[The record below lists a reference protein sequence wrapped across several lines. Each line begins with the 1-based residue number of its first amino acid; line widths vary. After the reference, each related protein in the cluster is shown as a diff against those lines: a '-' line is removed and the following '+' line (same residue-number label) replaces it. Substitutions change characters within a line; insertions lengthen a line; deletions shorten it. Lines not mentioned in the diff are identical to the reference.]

1 MLSKLRITQATRD
14 AKQATKPQRHRT
26 PTTKPAAPTG
36 KKTRPTGTYLHYRES
51 RAPKLSGQRRG
62 ARSRRRR
69 SSLPR
74 LVRAGPSPHRRA
86 AGQHGEA
93 ETSKQTKMGR
103 GGRHAPSQR
112 LAVAVTKQSRA
123 LFFFNRRRRW
133 KGRRRGAAIC
143 TLAHGDSP
151 RDSGIA
157 RWFFEVFASAARR
170 AALPGLGWVPGCVA
184 RVWQVR
190 RSVESQLVRWWRRT
204 GWKWRCAAV
213 DRSVHGGVR
222 RVGLRSAC
230 HF

>member
-1 MLSKLRITQATRD
+1 MLSKPRNRNAIGHPRRNQQLLQE
-14 AKQATKPQRHRT
+14 KKP
-26 PTTKPAAPTG
+26 
-36 KKTRPTGTYLHYRES
+36 RPTGTYLHYRES

-74 LVRAGPSPHRRA
+74 LVRAGPSPYRRA

-123 LFFFNRRRRW
+123 LFFFI
-133 KGRRRGAAIC
+133 AE
-143 TLAHGDSP
+143 GDGKDGGGGL
-151 RDSGIA
+151 RFA
-157 RWFFEVFASAARR
+157 RWRTAIRRAIPGSRDGFFEVFAFAARR

>member
-123 LFFFNRRRRW
+123 LFFFI
-133 KGRRRGAAIC
+133 AE
-143 TLAHGDSP
+143 GDGKDGGGGL
-151 RDSGIA
+151 RFA
-157 RWFFEVFASAARR
+157 RWRTAIRR
-170 AALPGLGWVPGCVA
+170 AIPGSRDGFLRFSPLRQGGQRCPGWAGFLVVLPGFGRFV
-184 RVWQVR
+184 VR
-190 RSVESQLVRWWRRT
+190 
-204 GWKWRCAAV
+204 
-213 DRSVHGGVR
+213 
-222 RVGLRSAC
+222 
-230 HF
+230 